1 MKRIITTLSAFA
13 LALGIASAIFESA
26 QTYKPPRNSDGL
38 PDLQGIW
45 EAHNTAEADIQKF
58 LVGGGSLPYTPEG
71 AKKKAEN
78 AKNAKKDDPLAQCF
92 MAGVPRTMYLHFPFQ
107 IFEGPNYALI
117 TSEYA
122 HTFRYI
128 RMDGSAHLAGSEFW
142 MGDSRGR
149 WEGDT
154 LVIDT
159 IGFTDRT
166 WFDSSGNSHSGSLH
180 VTERISRTSTDV
192 LAYEATID
200 DPKTFTKPFTIRMTM
215 NRHTEKNFQ
224 IREHECYAF

>member
-1 MKRIITTLSAFA
+1 M
-13 LALGIASAIFESA
+13 LGILLSLSLAATVSSAE
-26 QTYKPPRNSDGL
+26 QPYKPPRTSEGL

-58 LVGGGSLPYTPEG
+58 LVGGGTLPYKPEA

-78 AKNAKKDDPLAQCF
+78 AKNAKTADPYAQCF

-107 IFEGPNYALI
+107 IFEGTGYALI

-122 HTFRYI
+122 HTFRYV
-128 RMDGSAHLAGSEFW
+128 RMDGSAHLDGSEFW
-142 MGDSRGR
+142 MGDSRGH
-149 WEGDT
+149 WDGDT

-159 IGFTDRT
+159 TGFTDRT
-166 WFDSSGNSHSGSLH
+166 WFDSAGNYHSGDLH
-180 VTERISRTSTDV
+180 VTERFTRTAADV

-200 DPKTFTKPFTIRMTM
+200 DAKTFTKPFTIRMTM

-224 IREHECYAF
+224 IREHECYGF